1 MKMYVSKDHDDNIDE
16 IFEYDLACPFNV
28 VSGNCE
34 LNNNRVAFAEAKIE
48 LAKRTIDYSTKS
60 VINRLKWVRRH
71 KEKQNLTNLNMNFH
85 FSDPKFNILSE
96 ALKSNVKKI
105 SSNNYK
111 KIKMIMKKYFI
122 GAKEISLLE
131 EMVKLV

>member
-1 MKMYVSKDHDDNIDE
+1 MKL
-16 IFEYDLACPFNV
+16 FEYDLACPFNV
-28 VSGNCE
+28 VSGKCE
-34 LNNNRVAFAEAKIE
+34 LNNNRVAIAEAKIE

-96 ALKSNVKKI
+96 ALKSNVKQI
-105 SSNNYK
+105 SSNNSK
-111 KIKMIMKKYFI
+111 KNKNDMKKHFI